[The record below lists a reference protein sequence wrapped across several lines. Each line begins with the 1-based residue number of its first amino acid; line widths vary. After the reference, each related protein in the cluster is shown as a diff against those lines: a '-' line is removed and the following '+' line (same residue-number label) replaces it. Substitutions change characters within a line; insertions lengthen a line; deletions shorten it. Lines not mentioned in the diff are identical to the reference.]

1 MITVQKEE
9 IMNKTINPKH
19 IIRIING
26 KKILRNIIF
35 VLPLELQMKQSM
47 QKLTYLMEKI
57 QEQIIQFIHNLIK
70 KLENL
75 TYHLEL
81 DMNNLQLNQIKN
93 M

>member
-1 MITVQKEE
+1 
-9 IMNKTINPKH
+9 
-19 IIRIING
+19 
-26 KKILRNIIF
+26 
-35 VLPLELQMKQSM
+35 M